1 MKKPKSKPVPSTDVM
16 YKADVKSVSK
26 PASKSYDPSHHLGA
40 FLHPKKAKGR
50 KK

>member
-1 MKKPKSKPVPSTDVM
+1 MKKPKLVPSTDAM
-16 YKADVKSVSK
+16 YKADVKSS
-26 PASKSYDPSHHLGA
+26 PSAASTKKSYDPSHHLGD